1 MDADL
6 LRGDALEG
14 LGDTR
19 SAARAYLEAFSADQ
33 RGTNAPSA
41 LFKLG
46 SALGRLGQTNEACVT
61 LGEVSA
67 RFPNSDA
74 ALEANSQMRNIG
86 CS

>member
-1 MDADL
+1 
-6 LRGDALEG
+6 
-14 LGDTR
+14 
-19 SAARAYLEAFSADQ
+19 
-33 RGTNAPSA
+33 

-46 SALGRLGQTNEACVT
+46 SALGRLGQTSEACVT